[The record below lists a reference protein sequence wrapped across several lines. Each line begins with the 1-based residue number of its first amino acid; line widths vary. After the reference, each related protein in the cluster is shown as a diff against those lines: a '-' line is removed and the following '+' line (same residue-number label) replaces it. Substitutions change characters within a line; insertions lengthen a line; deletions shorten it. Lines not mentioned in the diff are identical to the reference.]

1 MTSKL
6 TLNVEKTLIE
16 SAKNYARKTGSSL
29 SELISKYLES
39 LTKEDAAEEEISPGL
54 KKIVGVVKLP
64 DGFDEDT
71 VLRRSLEK
79 KHL

>member
-6 TLNVEKTLIE
+6 TLTVEKTLIE

-29 SELISKYLES
+29 SELISKYLEN
-39 LTKEDAAEEEISPGL
+39 LTKEAAAEEEISPGL
-54 KKIVGVVKLP
+54 KKIVGVVSLP
-64 DGFDEDT
+64 KDFDEDKD
-71 VLRRSLEK
+71 LRNNLES